1 MQPTSRR
8 YPLASERTSTS
19 RSQDKLRGWRAATA
33 TVLVVAGLAN
43 AAHGQAVAPPPNEP
57 PPLAADV
64 SPLGHFSTAVPLDLP
79 APRGDVPI
87 PLTVRYDGDRVVG
100 EAGLGWSI
108 PFSYVRQPATVSGL
122 KPKNQISGLPEAG
135 AEPAQRTFLDLG
147 GGPMLM
153 LPSLAAD
160 RYQPMMAEAE
170 VELVGPASDGTWRAY
185 DRHGRVYT
193 FSRPAGLRDDTL
205 WLLTRVTDRTGNNH
219 VELRYRVEQVPVDL
233 DTEWGES
240 GGSGGSAS
248 AEMIDELFLDDIRY
262 AFGPGGCPKYRV
274 ELRYRAPEPEH
285 PYDLLALTVHDGTL
299 RARTKIMDELIVWS
313 HEDGACAEAARNRLR
328 TYRFHYASDAD
339 RGQPRLVAVD
349 EYGQGDVATDPATAL
364 PVARYDYGAATSG
377 DTLTYG
383 SEITTPLPSELATLW
398 GGIEATST
406 WWTMLDVDPD
416 YHLQQQIEVIRDFT
430 GDGLPD
436 LVLPVSEK
444 LADGLQI
451 ARNRPIPSTYGWNEL
466 AAPVPLLTGA
476 DLEHPG
482 STDVVT
488 SSWFDDG
495 LRWRQAID
503 WNGDG
508 RVDIVDAQ
516 GSGDPRYWRVL
527 LNTPGPDGTGA
538 DIVWGEVLVD
548 ITGLREQV
556 KSRLPPDVVLADD
569 RPFPVGQTR
578 RIATRWQDRCR
589 HYVSDVGDG
598 LWHLESCLEEA
609 SPEVWQDY
617 QVTGWSLS
625 DVNGDKIPDFVFNSE
640 QHIHHRSDPWVSLTP
655 TCAADYCPSTVTDPS
670 EIPAACVGECT
681 DIRTNR
687 SPDLSP
693 FNQVLVIYNRGVGT
707 PSLGG
712 EPDVLLDHA
721 WCGVERVRLGID
733 CESCAGH
740 ERTVE
745 HMRCGFTDVT
755 GDGIA
760 DYIVDEGRAREQHL
774 DQPIRALIGTG
785 TPSGLREAV
794 AIRLPGA
801 PFVTHSNQGDIC
813 DPDSEDPWSQPPF
826 RRSQLSSIID
836 LTGDGVPDY
845 VYFGRRNA
853 IVAPDGTEF
862 PVDAPGLGDSTLAWW
877 FMVGTT
883 TGFVAPRRIATTGA
897 VPFELFA
904 MKNFCPG
911 VSQGIEG
918 LGDMDGDGRPDPTS
932 VEAGQLRASKIIGA
946 SGTPGAHDA
955 GRLIRIDNGYGG
967 VTVIEYGNAKTE
979 TATPHQVPYPEIV
992 VTRVSRVA
1000 ERGVGTSV
1008 EPVRYAYGHAAQRY
1022 QPLLGRWSFAGYGRT
1037 VALHGLP
1044 LDEGSAEDDVSV
1056 EGDIVGIARI
1066 TDRMRPDEV
1075 PGGYEGHALLGAAR
1089 DTYVLDGVFDG
1100 DPRLL
1105 LGLAVDGP
1113 PPSAPDPRWHGG
1125 THVQFAV
1132 RVNAASPPSFEALR
1146 DCYDSDGY
1154 TAGIDFL
1161 AEPLCLRTGFSY
1173 ASDTIAWNGTAPPP
1187 LSGSS
1192 PPIADGAVV
1201 TRTIVRSVD
1210 AFGRPL
1216 LIEHQNDTARADDDY
1231 CTRYRYAVGA
1241 SGDRRVLDA
1250 VASVHRGDCAQSGGV
1265 TYSAVRF
1272 QYDRDAAGNPLP
1284 EGQVSVGLPARS
1296 IAEIYRPDTA
1306 AKVGEIV
1313 LADAWYDAYG
1323 NEIASQS
1330 TRDDGVTARRSIDEL
1345 DPFRLSPTRATTTAT
1360 GAAPTSGLIAFDPVS
1375 MQPLLA
1381 TDAHGVKRR
1390 TTYDRFGRTLR
1401 ETVTLPEDG
1410 IERVVSETV
1419 YLGDDP
1425 ADPLGRRALFRSFDA
1440 PPPAATPSAGIETMV
1455 VVDELGRAHY
1465 REGYLGADYADDRII
1480 TDHVV
1485 FDGLGRPSVVY
1496 AAYLPTEPLD
1506 ARYRTRLEYYA
1517 DNRIKCAHE
1526 GTAAADEWLACT
1538 SYGYEDSQLVVRSRG
1553 RNEMRTDDP
1562 RFGVVDESRLT
1573 AIGWEV
1579 RRSRIKAASELELM
1593 TLSYDRL
1600 GQLETVERFA
1610 EPGDTTSP
1618 SALWFFVTDSLG
1630 RTVEVHE
1637 PDASPQYRQFDSWG
1651 AVKRARWL
1659 DASTGEYR
1667 GTMYWHDGLGR
1678 VLGEVDAFWASDTA
1692 PATIAPETITT
1703 YHYDR
1708 ASSDPNHVDPGYTL
1722 GRLTWVDD
1730 PVTRTFYG
1738 YNSVGDTTVTTRVH
1752 RDVGVPHRERAGYT
1766 AAGRMEWMAFELP
1779 DIGAREKIGY
1789 TYDSAGR
1796 MRTAAWSDPWTTKE
1810 LFRASIIDPFGRV
1823 RERQNGNGTKEQ
1835 WFYREGGRREWLTY
1849 LLDTA
1854 DRRFMDSAPLVNPYD
1869 GDGRL
1874 WGKQEMEMVRGTFDA
1889 AWRTYAFD
1897 YDLSKRLASERVTT
1911 GTTTTRHDAF
1921 AYDGL
1926 GNLKAVTDYVGAD
1939 DWTFSRAVGDP
1950 DRLCGAHKASQ
1961 PTLGGTIGTRNAP
1974 ACTHQYDALGNV
1986 VSIADPEG
1994 TTRAFVYDA
2003 RSRLVQAR
2011 KGSATADVRYD
2022 AAGRVAELTI
2032 FGAGP
2037 NHDRHVRRYGDLVE
2051 AIRLPGSSDYVLQR
2065 TILGPGGATLRRRG
2079 FGPMA
2084 VEIYEHGDGRGT
2096 RRTTNDD
2103 GVVIQ
2108 QLEYDAYGNA
2118 MTDTGPKGTVDYTW
2132 TQWNG
2137 GDALAA
2143 FGLVQLG
2150 ARFYD
2155 TRTARFLQRDPL
2167 VIPRSASQTHPYAF
2181 AFGDPIN
2188 FGDPTGLDGTEIG
2201 RWEAPGGT
2209 WFWYEDGSV
2218 YFRDVEGVYNYMG
2231 GGDDHEVITVTDSRR
2246 AWEGWRETENKLKAA
2261 EGLSWLTAILTF
2273 GLLGGEVLGPAGL
2286 SEVVVPTT
2294 VGGMA
2299 AEGLTAPDDCNGCTV
2314 SNQSGGGGGSG
2325 SGVPP
2330 VVTTGPGGLRRFAV
2344 RVGRRALEEGGSSS
2358 GRSTIAKTVEDSLGE
2373 SLEDYEYFLH
2383 GTTDEVA
2390 KDFEVETGRSLFTA
2404 TDPRVARFFAERSV
2418 AKAGG
2423 GQIGGVAIVLPRD
2436 AVRQLRSAGLLVAR
2450 PISDMPHF
2458 LEWVFSPGAVDT
2470 IRRAGD
2476 IVTLPPGAL

>member
-1 MQPTSRR
+1 MQPTAR
-8 YPLASERTSTS
+8 PCLHGADRTSIFATAIATAALS
-19 RSQDKLRGWRAATA
+19 VVVGSARAAHA
-33 TVLVVAGLAN
+33 
-43 AAHGQAVAPPPNEP
+43 QAVAPPPNEP
-57 PPLAADV
+57 APLAADV
-64 SPLGHFSTAVPLDLP
+64 SPLGHYSTSVPLDLP
-79 APRGDVPI
+79 PPRGDLPVP
-87 PLTVRYDGDRVVG
+87 LALRYNGDRVVG
-100 EAGLGWSI
+100 EPGLGWSI
-108 PFSYVRQPATVSGL
+108 PFFYVRQPATVSGL
-122 KPKNQISGLPEAG
+122 KPKNQMSGLPEAG
-135 AEPAQRTFLDLG
+135 AEPAQRTYLDLG

-170 VELVGPASDGTWRAY
+170 VELVGPTSDGTWRAY
-185 DRHGRVYT
+185 DKHGRVFT

-240 GGSGGSAS
+240 GGAGGSTSSAA

-262 AFGPGGCPKYRV
+262 AFGPGGCPKYRA
-274 ELRYRAPEPEH
+274 ELHYRAPEPEH

-299 RARTKIMDELIVWS
+299 RARTKLVDEIIVWS
-313 HEDGACAEAARNRLR
+313 HEDGACAEASRNRLR
-328 TYRFHYASDAD
+328 TYRFRYAPDAD

-349 EYGQGDVATDPATAL
+349 KFGQGDAATDPATAL
-364 PVARYDYGAATSG
+364 PVVRYEYGAATRG
-377 DTLTYG
+377 DALTYG
-383 SEITTPLPSELATLW
+383 SEITTPLPAELATLW

-406 WWTMLDVDPD
+406 WWTMLDLDPD

-436 LVLPVSEK
+436 LVLPVSEH

-466 AAPVPLLTGA
+466 AVPVPLLSGTEL
-476 DLEHPG
+476 DHPG
-482 STDVVT
+482 STDVVAAA
-488 SSWFDDG
+488 WFDDS
-495 LRWRQAID
+495 LHWRQAID

-508 RVDIVDAQ
+508 RVDIVDAED
-516 GSGDPRYWRVL
+516 SGDPRYWRVL
-527 LNTPGPDGTGA
+527 LNTPSPDGTGA
-538 DIVWGEVLVD
+538 DIVWREVLVD

-556 KSRLPPDVVLADD
+556 NSRLPPDFVLPDD
-569 RPFPVGQTR
+569 RPFPLGQTR
-578 RIATRWQDRCR
+578 RIAARWQDRCR
-589 HYVSDVGDG
+589 HYVSDAGDG
-598 LWHLESCLEEA
+598 LWHLESCLAEE

-617 QVTGWSLS
+617 QVTGWTLT

-640 QHIHHRSDPWVSLTP
+640 QHIHDRESSWVSATP
-655 TCAADYCPSTVTDPS
+655 TCAADYCPSTVADPS
-670 EIPAACVGECT
+670 EIPAACLGECT
-681 DIRTNR
+681 DIRTSR

-693 FNQVLVIYNRGVGT
+693 FNQVLVIYNRGLGT

-712 EPDVLLDHA
+712 EPEVLLENA

-745 HMRCGFTDVT
+745 HMRCGFTDLT

-760 DYIVDEGRAREQHL
+760 DYIVDEGRAHEQHL

-785 TPSGLREAV
+785 TPGGFLDAV
-794 AIRLPGA
+794 AIRVPGA
-801 PFVTHSNQGDIC
+801 PFVTHSNQGAIC
-813 DPDSEDPWSQPPF
+813 DPDSEDPWAQPPF
-826 RRSQLSSIID
+826 QRSQLSSLID
-836 LTGDGVPDY
+836 LTGDGVADY

-853 IVAPDGTEF
+853 ILAPDGTEF
-862 PVDAPGLGDSTLAWW
+862 SVDAPGLGDSTVAWW
-877 FMVGTT
+877 IMVGTT
-883 TGFVAPRRIATTGA
+883 TGFVAPRRVATTGS

-911 VSQGIEG
+911 VSQGIAG

-955 GRLIRIDNGYGG
+955 GRLIRIENGYGG

-1000 ERGVGTSV
+1000 ERGLGTSV
-1008 EPVRYAYGHAAQRY
+1008 EPVRYAYGYAAQYY

-1066 TDRMRPDEV
+1066 TDRARPDEV
-1075 PGGYEGHALLGAAR
+1075 PGGYEGYALLGAAR

-1113 PPSAPDPRWHGG
+1113 PPSAPDPRWHRG
-1125 THVQFAV
+1125 THARFAV
-1132 RVNAASPPSFEALR
+1132 RTNAATLPSFEALR

-1154 TAGIDFL
+1154 TAGIDFS

-1173 ASDTIAWNGTAPPP
+1173 ASDTIAWNGTTPPP

-1192 PPIADGAVV
+1192 PPVADGAVV

-1210 AFGRPL
+1210 AYGRPL
-1216 LIEHQNDTARADDDY
+1216 LVEHQNDTARTDDDY
-1231 CTRYRYAVGA
+1231 CTRYCYAVGPSA
-1241 SGDRRVLDA
+1241 GQRVLDA

-1265 TYSAVRF
+1265 MYSGVRF
-1272 QYDRDAAGNPLP
+1272 RYDRDAAGNPLP
-1284 EGQVSVGLPARS
+1284 EGQASAGLATQS

-1306 AKVGEIV
+1306 GKVGEFV
-1313 LADAWYDAYG
+1313 LGEAWYDAYG
-1323 NEIASQS
+1323 NEIVSQS
-1330 TRDDGVTARRSIDEL
+1330 TRDDGVIARRSIDEF
-1345 DPFRLSPTRATTTAT
+1345 DPFRLAPTRVTVTAT
-1360 GAAPTSGLIAFDPVS
+1360 GAATTTTAAVFEPVS
-1375 MQPLLA
+1375 MLPELQ

-1390 TTYDRFGRTLR
+1390 RTQDRFGRVLR

-1410 IERVVSETV
+1410 IERIVSETV
-1419 YLGDDP
+1419 YFGDDP
-1425 ADPLGRRALFRSFDA
+1425 SDPVGRRALFRTFDA
-1440 PPPAATPSAGIETMV
+1440 PPPAATPSAGKETMV
-1455 VVDELGRAHY
+1455 YADELGRAHY
-1465 REGYLGADYADDRII
+1465 REGYLGTDYANSRVI
-1480 TDHVV
+1480 TDHVE
-1485 FDGLGRPSVVY
+1485 FDGLGRPSIAY
-1496 AAYLPTEPLD
+1496 AAYLPSEAPD
-1506 ARYRTRLEYYA
+1506 ARYRTNLEYYPN
-1517 DNRIKCAHE
+1517 NRVKCARE
-1526 GTAAADEWLACT
+1526 GTAVADEWLACT
-1538 SYGYEDSQLVVRSRG
+1538 SYVYQGSQLVVRSRG
-1553 RNEMRTDDP
+1553 RNEMRTDDS
-1562 RFGVVDESRLT
+1562 RFGVVDESRFT

-1579 RRSRIKAASELELM
+1579 RKSRVKAASELELM
-1593 TLSYDRL
+1593 LLSYDRL
-1600 GQLETVERFA
+1600 GHLETVERFA
-1610 EPGDTTSP
+1610 DPTSTTSP

-1630 RTVEVHE
+1630 RTVEIHE

-1651 AVKRARWL
+1651 AVKQARWL
-1659 DASTGEYR
+1659 DTATGEYR
-1667 GTMYWHDGLGR
+1667 GTMYWYDGLGR
-1678 VLGEVDAFWASDTA
+1678 ILGEIDASWASETA
-1692 PATIAPETITT
+1692 PPTIAPETIST
-1703 YHYDR
+1703 YHYDYS
-1708 ASSDPNHVDPGYTL
+1708 SSDPSHVEPGYTL

-1738 YNSVGDTTVTTRVH
+1738 YDSLGDTTITTRVH
-1752 RDVGVPHRERAGYT
+1752 RDVGVPHTERAGYT
-1766 AAGRMEWMAFELP
+1766 AAGRVEWMAFELP
-1779 DIGAREKIGY
+1779 DLGAREKVAY

-1796 MRTAAWSDPWTTKE
+1796 MRTASWSDPWTTKVV
-1810 LFRASIIDPFGRV
+1810 FNATAIDPWGRV
-1823 RERQNGNGTKEQ
+1823 RERWSGNGTREQ
-1835 WFYREGGRREWLTY
+1835 WSYQDGGRREWLTY
-1849 LLDTA
+1849 MLDTA
-1854 DRRFMDSAPLVNPYD
+1854 DRRFFDGVPLPVMNAYD

-1874 WGKQEMEMVRGTFDA
+1874 WGKQELEMVRGTFDA
-1889 AWRTYAFD
+1889 TSRSYAFD
-1897 YDLSKRLASERVTT
+1897 YDLSNRLRSERVTT
-1911 GTTTTRHDAF
+1911 GTATTRHDAF

-1926 GNLKAVTDYVGAD
+1926 GNLAAITDYVGTD
-1939 DWTFSRAVGDP
+1939 DWTFSRAFGDP
-1950 DRLCGAHKASQ
+1950 DRLCGAHKGSQ
-1961 PTLGGTIGTRNAP
+1961 PMLGGTVGTRNAP
-1974 ACTHQYDALGNV
+1974 SCTHHYDARGNV
-1986 VSIADPEG
+1986 VSIEDPEG

-2003 RSRLVQAR
+2003 RARLVRAR
-2011 KGSATADVRYD
+2011 KGTATADMRYD

-2032 FGAGP
+2032 FGAGAS
-2037 NHDRHVRRYGDLVE
+2037 HDRHLRRYGDFVE

-2065 TILGPGGATLRRRG
+2065 TIQGPGGAILRRRG
-2079 FGPMA
+2079 FGPTA

-2108 QLEYDAYGNA
+2108 KLEYDAYGNT
-2118 MTDTGPKGTVDYTW
+2118 MVDTGPKGTVDYTW

-2137 GDALAA
+2137 GDSLAA

-2155 TRTARFLQRDPL
+2155 TRSARFLQRDPL
-2167 VIPRSASQTHPYAF
+2167 VIPRSASETHPYAF

-2188 FGDPTGLDGTEIG
+2188 FGDPSGLDGTEID
-2201 RWEAPGGT
+2201 RWDAPGGT
-2209 WFWYEDGSV
+2209 YYWYDDGSLYFADENNV
-2218 YFRDVEGVYNYMG
+2218 YHYVS
-2231 GGDDHEVITVTDSRR
+2231 GGDDHEVIVVTDSRR
-2246 AWEGWRETENKLKAA
+2246 AWENWRETENKLKAA

-2273 GLLGGEVLGPAGL
+2273 GLLGAEVVGPAALGEVL
-2286 SEVVVPTT
+2286 VPTT
-2294 VGGMA
+2294 VTGIA
-2299 AEGLTAPDDCNGCTV
+2299 VEGLTAPDHCNGCTV
-2314 SNQSGGGGGSG
+2314 PDEQSGAGGGSG
-2325 SGVPP
+2325 GPP
-2330 VVTTGPGGLRRFAV
+2330 VVAPGGGGLRRFAV
-2344 RVGRRALEEGGSSS
+2344 RVGRRALEEGGRSS
-2358 GRSTIAKTVEDSLGE
+2358 GRNTIVKAVEDDLGE
-2373 SLEDYEYFLH
+2373 SIENYEYFLH

-2390 KDFEVETGRSLFTA
+2390 QAFEVEAGRSLFTA

-2423 GQIGGVAIVLPRD
+2423 GADRRRCDRASPRIGPAVAVCRLTR
-2436 AVRQLRSAGLLVAR
+2436 
-2450 PISDMPHF
+2450 
-2458 LEWVFSPGAVDT
+2458 GATDQ
-2470 IRRAGD
+2470 RHA
-2476 IVTLPPGAL
+2476 ALH